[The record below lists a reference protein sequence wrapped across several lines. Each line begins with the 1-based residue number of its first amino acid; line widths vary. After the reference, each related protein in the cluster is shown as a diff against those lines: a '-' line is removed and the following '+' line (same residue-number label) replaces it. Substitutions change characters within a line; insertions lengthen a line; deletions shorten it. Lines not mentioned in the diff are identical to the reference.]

1 MLDGILGGSDTDRIE
16 RKIKRLNAIRAE
28 YEADIADLKKRLK
41 RDDISKEKYERLS
54 ALAQMKVDR
63 IVSQVK
69 VLRLKKERRS

>member
-16 RKIKRLNAIRAE
+16 RKRKRLNAIRAE

-69 VLRLKKERRS
+69 VLRLKKERIS

>member
-1 MLDGILGGSDTDRIE
+1 MDGILGGSDTDRIE

-69 VLRLKKERRS
+69 VLRLKKERIS

>member
-69 VLRLKKERRS
+69 VLRLKKERIS

>member
-1 MLDGILGGSDTDRIE
+1 MLDGILGGSNTDRIE

-69 VLRLKKERRS
+69 VLRLKKERIS